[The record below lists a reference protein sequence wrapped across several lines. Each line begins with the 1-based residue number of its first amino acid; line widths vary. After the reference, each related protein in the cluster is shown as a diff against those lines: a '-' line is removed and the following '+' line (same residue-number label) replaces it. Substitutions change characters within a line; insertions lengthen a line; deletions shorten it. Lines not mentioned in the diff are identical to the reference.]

1 MSAFGAFSVFKSSFN
16 REHNSQETK
25 TALFGSKSSSGSKAS
40 AKAANFQLKLKSLR
54 DCGDHLSEASLEM
67 EEDTV
72 ETEPSAEGNDKKL
85 DQRPSLESVEEI
97 SEEIPADDEGEE
109 EGYFD
114 EEVDEAVDG
123 ISVNGANIYVP

>member
-1 MSAFGAFSVFKSSFN
+1 
-16 REHNSQETK
+16 
-25 TALFGSKSSSGSKAS
+25 
-40 AKAANFQLKLKSLR
+40 
-54 DCGDHLSEASLEM
+54 M

-109 EGYFD
+109 EGYFE

-123 ISVNGANIYVP
+123 ISVNGANIYYVP